1 MLKRGQLGFGN
12 DSRLN
17 TFGAGQNS
25 LYSTTKSN
33 KINEA
38 IVLKQKGET
47 TLYFKGA
54 KDSGI
59 LINKNYLISDLITL
73 SPNGKLSIGK
83 K

>member
-1 MLKRGQLGFGN
+1 MLKRGQLGFGSE
-12 DSRLN
+12 SRLN

-47 TLYFKGA
+47 TLYFKG
-54 KDSGI
+54 I
-59 LINKNYLISDLITL
+59 FINKNYLISDILTL
-73 SPNGKLSIGK
+73 SPNGKFIVGK
-83 K
+83 NN

>member
-47 TLYFKGA
+47 TLYFKG
-54 KDSGI
+54 I
-59 LINKNYLISDLITL
+59 FINKNYLISDILTL
-73 SPNGKLSIGK
+73 SPNGKFIVGK
-83 K
+83 NN